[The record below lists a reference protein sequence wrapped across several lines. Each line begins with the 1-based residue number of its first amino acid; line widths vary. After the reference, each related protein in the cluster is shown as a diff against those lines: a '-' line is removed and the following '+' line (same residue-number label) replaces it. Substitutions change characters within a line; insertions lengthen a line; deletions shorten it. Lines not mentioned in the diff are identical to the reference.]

1 MSTPERSPGPD
12 RDFVGYGPN
21 PPDARWPGGAMVA
34 INLVVNYEEG
44 GEYALGDDGVNDTW
58 GEYSFQYGP
67 EIRDLGNESQMEY
80 GSRVGVWR
88 LCRLVDRLGIDATFN
103 ACARALERNP
113 ALCEWLRSRNHDV
126 LGHGYR
132 WYGPDTASGAGLGRE
147 QEREE
152 IQRAVESVRRTTGQ
166 RIRGWMVRSFPT
178 VHTRELLVAEG
189 GFLYDSDATNDEL
202 PYYATAAGKPFLV
215 VPYTKVYNDV
225 RYLIAPTYAA
235 PRHFFETLKAG
246 LDYMLEEAAYGYG
259 GRLLSVGV
267 HSRWSGQA
275 ARTAPLRDFIQY
287 ALGREGVRFMRR
299 IDVAEHWLSTF
310 PP

>member
-1 MSTPERSPGPD
+1 M
-12 RDFVGYGPN
+12 
-21 PPDARWPGGAMVA
+21 
-34 INLVVNYEEG
+34 
-44 GEYALGDDGVNDTW
+44 
-58 GEYSFQYGP
+58 
-67 EIRDLGNESQMEY
+67 
-80 GSRVGVWR
+80 
-88 LCRLVDRLGIDATFN
+88 
-103 ACARALERNP
+103 
-113 ALCEWLRSRNHDV
+113 

-132 WYGPDTASGAGLGRE
+132 WYGPDTAAGATLGPE

-152 IQRAVESVRRTTGQ
+152 IRRAVESMLRTTGQ

-178 VHTRELLVAEG
+178 VHTRELLAAEG

-202 PYYATAAGKPFLV
+202 PYYVTAGGKPFLV

-225 RYLIAPTYAA
+225 RYLMAPTYAA

-246 LDYMLEEAAYGYG
+246 LDYMLEEAAQGCG

-275 ARTAPLRDFIQY
+275 ARAAALRDFVEY
-287 ALGREGVRFMRR
+287 ALGRDGVRFMRR
-299 IDVAEHWLSTF
+299 IDVAEHWLATF

>member
-1 MSTPERSPGPD
+1 
-12 RDFVGYGPN
+12 
-21 PPDARWPGGAMVA
+21 
-34 INLVVNYEEG
+34 
-44 GEYALGDDGVNDTW
+44 
-58 GEYSFQYGP
+58 
-67 EIRDLGNESQMEY
+67 
-80 GSRVGVWR
+80 
-88 LCRLVDRLGIDATFN
+88 
-103 ACARALERNP
+103 
-113 ALCEWLRSRNHDV
+113 V

-132 WYGPDTASGAGLGRE
+132 WYGPDTAAGAGLGRE

-152 IQRAVESVRRTTGQ
+152 IRRAVESVRRTTGQ

-178 VHTRELLVAEG
+178 VHTRELLAEEG

-246 LDYMLEEAAYGYG
+246 LDYMLEEAAHGYG

-287 ALGREGVRFMRR
+287 ALGRQGVRFMRR
-299 IDVAEHWLSTF
+299 IDVAEHWLNTF
-310 PP
+310 AP